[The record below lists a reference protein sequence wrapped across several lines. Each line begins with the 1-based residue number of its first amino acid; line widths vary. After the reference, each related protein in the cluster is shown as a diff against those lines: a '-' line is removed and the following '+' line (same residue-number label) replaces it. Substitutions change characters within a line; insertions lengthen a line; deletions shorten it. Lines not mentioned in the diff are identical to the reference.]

1 VLNQAEGG
9 GVEILLSAVAP
20 NQLLEQIAQAYQP
33 IASQQGV
40 DLRLDLDENPALIN
54 VDERRMLQVLKNL
67 MENALRHTPPG
78 GSVTLTSKVGEQ
90 VELSVADTGDGI
102 DIEDLPLIF
111 ERFYQADKART
122 GSKGK
127 MGLGLAICKAL
138 VELQGA
144 SIKAESQGP
153 GQGTRITITIQKI

>member
-1 VLNQAEGG
+1 
-9 GVEILLSAVAP
+9 
-20 NQLLEQIAQAYQP
+20 
-33 IASQQGV
+33 
-40 DLRLDLDENPALIN
+40 
-54 VDERRMLQVLKNL
+54 MLQVLKNL
-67 MENALRHTPPG
+67 MENALRHTPAG
-78 GSVTLTSKVGEQ
+78 GTVTLASKVGEQ

-102 DIEDLPLIF
+102 GAEDLPLIF

-144 SIKAESQGP
+144 SIRAESGGT
-153 GQGTRITITIQKI
+153 GQGAKLIVTIHKA

>member
-1 VLNQAEGG
+1 
-9 GVEILLSAVAP
+9 
-20 NQLLEQIAQAYQP
+20 
-33 IASQQGV
+33 
-40 DLRLDLDENPALIN
+40 
-54 VDERRMLQVLKNL
+54 MLQVLKNL
-67 MENALRHTPPG
+67 MENALRHTPAG
-78 GSVTLTSKVGEQ
+78 GTVTLASKVGEQ

-102 DIEDLPLIF
+102 APQDLPLIF

-144 SIKAESQGP
+144 SIKAESAGV
-153 GQGTRITITIQKI
+153 GQGTKLTITIQKA